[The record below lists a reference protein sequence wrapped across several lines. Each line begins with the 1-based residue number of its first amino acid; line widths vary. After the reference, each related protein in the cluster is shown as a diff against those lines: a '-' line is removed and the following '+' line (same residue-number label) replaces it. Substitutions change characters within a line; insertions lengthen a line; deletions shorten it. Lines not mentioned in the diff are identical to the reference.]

1 MYVSMY
7 PTIYLSKYLS
17 IYLYVCMYVCMY
29 PSLCFNLYIYL
40 FIYLFICL
48 FICVSV
54 YISICLS
61 VGVSVSF
68 YLAISLF
75 IYLSIYLAVYP
86 SIYLCIYLSIY
97 PSTHHPSICLFIY
110 LSSFN
115 YRNGTDEWCVC
126 DFMRNVI
133 WRLLIRNYVAENPSE
148 SEKKNLL
155 SELELMKQLKPHPYV
170 IKLLGCVTKSGKYW
184 NVYYQLE
191 TLLFSHPEFRT
202 LLEVKVTPG

>member
-1 MYVSMY
+1 MYVS
-7 PTIYLSKYLS
+7 IYLSPSMFQSTYLS
-17 IYLYVCMYVCMY
+17 IQ
-29 PSLCFNLYIYL
+29 L
-40 FIYLFICL
+40 FIYLFIYL

-61 VGVSVSF
+61 VGLSVSF

-75 IYLSIYLAVYP
+75 LSIYLFSCL
-86 SIYLCIYLSIY
+86 SIYLSMYLSKYLPINL
-97 PSTHHPSICLFIY
+97 SICLFIY
-110 LSSFN
+110 LSTFT
-115 YRNGTDEWCVC
+115 YINGKGEWYVC
-126 DFMRNVI
+126 DVMWNVI

-170 IKLLGCVTKSGKYW
+170 IKLLGCVTKSGKYG

-202 LLEVKVTPG
+202 LL